1 MDYGKPV
8 VALDNGKGKVTMY
21 RPRPNLVLVVSEG
34 FLTRDLWVPQEA
46 IYLQV
51 FREAGKCHIFRDAW
65 GVRTIE
71 SEYREGQQSFA
82 KAHAKDFAD
91 VYYLLHSATVAMA
104 LKAGSLFSRVP
115 VKALSDRADFEAALA
130 KVLGTQQAA

>member
-1 MDYGKPV
+1 MDLGQPAI
-8 VALDNGKGKVTMY
+8 ALDNGKGKATMY

-34 FLTRDLWVPQEA
+34 FLTHDLWKPQEA
-46 IYLQV
+46 IYLQA
-51 FREAGKCHIFRDAW
+51 FREAGKCRVFRDAW

-71 SEYREGQQSFA
+71 TEYREGQQAFA

-104 LKAGSLFSRVP
+104 LKAGSLFSKVP
-115 VKALSDRADFEAALA
+115 IKALSDRGAFEAALREA
-130 KVLGTQQAA
+130 LK